1 MFHDFVPSCLAV
13 LFRVAGVLV
22 RAQMFVAGRNHS
34 PCRCHFP
41 ALQGS
46 KRYVLRHV
54 RTRARPAPEA

>member
-34 PCRCHFP
+34 PCRCHFSCT
-41 ALQGS
+41 AGLQEICV
-46 KRYVLRHV
+46 KTRT
-54 RTRARPAPEA
+54 RTRA